1 MHLIKGIKMCFRRNQ
16 WLSGHLFLLVLHAH
30 GTEKLLCCRIR
41 DPDSVS
47 GQRFCN
53 EGEVLSSK
61 LSAGCS
67 PKETE

>member
-1 MHLIKGIKMCFRRNQ
+1 MLLKEFKCVLGGINGF
-16 WLSGHLFLLVLHAH
+16 LDIPFLLVLHAQ

-67 PKETE
+67 AKEI